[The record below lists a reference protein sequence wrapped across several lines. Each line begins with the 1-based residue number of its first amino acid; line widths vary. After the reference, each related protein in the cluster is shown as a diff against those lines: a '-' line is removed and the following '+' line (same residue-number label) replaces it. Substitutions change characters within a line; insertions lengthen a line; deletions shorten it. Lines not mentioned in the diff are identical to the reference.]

1 MNLNVNYRALPKLT
15 LWLVP
20 LRFVLLIA
28 ESFIVLTYKGLSTS
42 AFTLLTIPFAIT
54 VITNVLISTRVKKE
68 EPNPHE
74 LALIFCLDIGLLW
87 LVLSGSGGASNPF
100 SIFFFLYLVIG
111 SIIFSRVYAWMIGI
125 LTMLAFGALLTFS
138 DIPHSMHHS
147 SGFDDHL
154 FGMWIAYVAIGII
167 TLTSITYLSREITWL
182 LSLNEKHKQ
191 DKLRLQSL
199 TSLAT
204 GAAHELGSPL
214 NTINLII
221 DSLSSSEAIND
232 TQLIL
237 LKEELT
243 RCKKILANLQNQSGE
258 NRGETPSKYSLNE
271 VIESLKDSLPKGSKL
286 IKTELPMGDTKFLT
300 LPNTLSQ
307 ALTNLVRNGIEAS
320 NQEVNIKAYPE
331 NENIIFEIEDRGPGM
346 SEEIK
351 SRIGEPFIST
361 KPSGEGMGLGIF
373 ISKLSAEALQGDLK
387 FSDRVDGG
395 TVARL
400 QISKE
405 VNI

>member
-1 MNLNVNYRALPKLT
+1 
-15 LWLVP
+15 
-20 LRFVLLIA
+20 
-28 ESFIVLTYKGLSTS
+28 
-42 AFTLLTIPFAIT
+42 
-54 VITNVLISTRVKKE
+54 
-68 EPNPHE
+68 
-74 LALIFCLDIGLLW
+74 
-87 LVLSGSGGASNPF
+87 
-100 SIFFFLYLVIG
+100 
-111 SIIFSRVYAWMIGI
+111 
-125 LTMLAFGALLTFS
+125 
-138 DIPHSMHHS
+138 
-147 SGFDDHL
+147 
-154 FGMWIAYVAIGII
+154 MWIAYVAIGII

-182 LSLNEKHKQ
+182 LSINEKHKQ

-221 DSLSSSEAIND
+221 DSLSSSETIND
-232 TQLIL
+232 NQLIL

-258 NRGETPSKYSLNE
+258 NRGEIPTESSLNE
-271 VIESLKDSLPKGSKL
+271 VIELLKDSLPKGSKL
-286 IKTELPMGDTKFLT
+286 IKVELPKGDTNFLT
-300 LPNTLSQ
+300 LPNTLGQ
-307 ALTNLVRNGIEAS
+307 ALTNLVRNSIEAS
-320 NQEVNIKAYPE
+320 NQEVNIKAFPE
-331 NENIIFEIEDRGPGM
+331 NDNIIFEIEDKGPGM

-351 SRIGEPFIST
+351 NRIGEPFIST

-373 ISKLSAEALQGDLK
+373 ISKLSAEALHGDLK
-387 FSDRVDGG
+387 FSDRVNGG

>member
-1 MNLNVNYRALPKLT
+1 MNLNVNYKALPKLT

-20 LRFVLLIA
+20 LRFVLLVA
-28 ESFIVLTYKGLSTS
+28 ESCIVFTYKGLTYSS
-42 AFTLLTIPFAIT
+42 INLLTFPLLMT
-54 VITNVLISTRVKKE
+54 LITNVLIAKRVKND

-74 LALIFCLDIGLLW
+74 LAFIFSLDIGLLW
-87 LVLSGSGGASNPF
+87 LILSGSGGASNPF

-138 DIPHSMHHS
+138 NIPHSMHHS

-214 NTINLII
+214 NTIKLII
-221 DSLSSSEAIND
+221 DTFSENQIIKN
-232 TQLIL
+232 TQLTM
-237 LKEELT
+237 LKEELN
-243 RCKKILANLQNQSGE
+243 RCKSILSNLQNQSGE
-258 NRGETPSKYSLNE
+258 NRGEVPTECSLNQI
-271 VIESLKDSLPKGSKL
+271 IESMKESIHKGSKL
-286 IKTELPMGDTKFLT
+286 LKIELPKGDIKFLT
-300 LPNTLSQ
+300 LPNTLGQ
-307 ALTNLVRNGIEAS
+307 ALTNLVRNSIEAS
-320 NQEVNIKAYPE
+320 KQEVHIKAYPE
-331 NENIIFEIEDRGPGM
+331 DENIIFEVEDRGPGL

-361 KPSGEGMGLGIF
+361 KPSGQGMGLGIF
-373 ISKLSAEALQGDLK
+373 ISKLSAEALKGELN
-387 FSDRVDGG
+387 FSDRAEGG
-395 TVARL
+395 TKTRL
-400 QISKE
+400 QISRQ